1 VTNKEMWA
9 ATMIGGAIGGVV
21 AYLFF
26 TDSGRALRRQIEPA
40 LEQFVRELNGFRATL
55 QRTAGVAA
63 ESWNVVSDLLGTAA
77 QRPSRPYPGGQTA
90 PF

>member
-1 VTNKEMWA
+1 VTNRETWA
-9 ATMIGGAIGGVV
+9 ATMIGGAIGAVV

-26 TDSGRALRRQIEPA
+26 TDKGRALRRQVEPA
-40 LEQFVRELNGFRATL
+40 LEEFVRELNGFRASV

-63 ESWNVVSDLLGTAA
+63 ESWNVFNDLLGNAA
-77 QRPSRPYPGGQTA
+77 SKPTRPYPGGQTA